1 MRSKF
6 LELSQVLK
14 VLFVRTLICT
24 VFAYALLT
32 FGFASTVIEVAKEGA
47 LTLEKSASAL
57 FPFNI
62 LYFYVG
68 SAQLSRAVEQEPFNL
83 DIRII
88 RMEAF
93 FRFIDTNRLA
103 QDMIIEDG
111 EFLLLLKEKSK
122 IDLESEK
129 KILYM
134 ITYAYGMKRNTV
146 KFAFYF
152 EKLQNMKDSRTCV
165 EDLKKRFPNM
175 VSKNF

>member
-1 MRSKF
+1 MKSKS
-6 LELSQVLK
+6 LEPSKVLK
-14 VLFVRTLICT
+14 MLFLHILICT
-24 VFAYALLT
+24 IFAHTLLT
-32 FGFASTVIEVAKEGA
+32 FGFASTVVEVAKEGA

-57 FPFNI
+57 FPLNI

-93 FRFIDTNRLA
+93 FRFIDANRLA

-122 IDLESEK
+122 IDLETEK
-129 KILYM
+129 KVVYM
-134 ITYAYGMKRNTV
+134 ITYAYGMKRNIV

-152 EKLQNMKDSRTCV
+152 EKLQNMKDSKTYV

-175 VSKNF
+175 VFKNF